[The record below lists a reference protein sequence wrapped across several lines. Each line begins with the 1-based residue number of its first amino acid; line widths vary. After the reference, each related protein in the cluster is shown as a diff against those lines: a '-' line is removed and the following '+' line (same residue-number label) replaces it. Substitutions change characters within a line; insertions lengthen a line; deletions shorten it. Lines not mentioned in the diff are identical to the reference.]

1 MAREAI
7 RQSHPDLA
15 DLTEE
20 LIPFATEFLSALVTV
35 VDDDDLK
42 EWGQYSELTLQ
53 QRFESSREQANKA
66 NAPLD
71 LEIAEWQNKIRQKA
85 ATKIE

>member
-7 RQSHPDLA
+7 RQSHPDLS

-42 EWGQYSELTLQ
+42 EWG
-53 QRFESSREQANKA
+53 
-66 NAPLD
+66 
-71 LEIAEWQNKIRQKA
+71 
-85 ATKIE
+85 